1 LPEGLRLIRPLG
13 QSPLSIVL
21 LVEDPQGERFALKV
35 LRPSVAKDKRIQERW
50 RREAKL
56 LDEIRHP
63 NLVRSYGAC
72 EVEGRPA
79 LLLEYI
85 AGKTLRA
92 RLEDGPLGWEQ
103 AARFGVQV
111 SRALEKLHKSNAI
124 HRDVKPHNILL
135 HPVRGAILADLG
147 LVRSDE
153 DPTMTRHGA
162 ALGSPAYMSPE
173 QARDPSEVDSQADIY
188 SLGATLFHTVSGTPP
203 FLGSGVGEVI
213 HRVMHEEPEPLPDH
227 LPLTLGK
234 VIATAM
240 AKDPERRY
248 ARARDFGSDLGRV
261 LLGYPPRLFTA
272 HRRRQRLQR
281 SIAAAA
287 TLLVV
292 AGLWW
297 WSPWQATTPVN
308 PDLIAAESSEDNG
321 EGELTEGAL
330 AEPQPTS
337 PNHPE
342 VDEFSAEQ
350 FFQYWSTAF
359 ENRFQ
364 EALLVGRFRDAL
376 TETDLALRAAV
387 PKDAPVG
394 FLEARRE
401 WGKRHRTE
409 IAAAAERMAGQA
421 MDMLVDQANYAR
433 ETIDRGAFDAM
444 AWQESVL
451 DLWRRAGL
459 RLDDMPLHPGS
470 PDPVGRLKMTRASL
484 ENEDAQ
490 ERIRRALQMVAP
502 IRINTGTLLR
512 AGEYQ
517 QALERWNRVDSV
529 VFIHSS
535 EARTDLARIEGLVAL
550 ERRLQTALREK
561 VGQPVDLILPGG
573 SHLEGQL
580 LASSDGKGYEVNYH
594 GQTMVAVKLADLDPG
609 FVVDWLESGDG
620 PWLAAH
626 LAWSQG
632 DVTSAWNLMRALDHS
647 DSPVEWQVEQWIKE
661 WQAEAQEGLH
671 QASTS
676 TNPTI
681 AGTDS
686 GPDPETPLSD
696 LNPAQRLQRAILTAK
711 PEATTVIQGKDVL
724 VFFEDM
730 QWQDKWELNLGAEA
744 STWLIRSWELSWEL
758 DERQSPPSKLTL
770 QDDIALLH
778 SSRRNPPQMRIDG
791 KRFLGFGIAA
801 GQGLQK
807 LRWQNDALDL
817 DGLPIC
823 NWQPSSARRAR
834 FEMECADG
842 LKVARFSLR
851 FEPR

>member
-1 LPEGLRLIRPLG
+1 MIRPLG

-21 LVEDPQGERFALKV
+21 LVEDPQGERFALKI
-35 LRPSVAKDKRIQERW
+35 LRPSVAKDQRIQERW

-111 SRALEKLHKSNAI
+111 SRALEKLHKNNAI

-173 QARDPSEVDSQADIY
+173 QARDPSDVDAQADIY
-188 SLGATLFHTVSGTPP
+188 SLGATLFHTVCGTPP

-213 HRVMHEEPEPLPDH
+213 HRVMHEQPEPLPDD
-227 LPLTLGK
+227 LPIPLSK

-272 HRRRQRLQR
+272 HRRRQRLQAL
-281 SIAAAA
+281 IAGTAAIVVAAA
-287 TLLVV
+287 
-292 AGLWW
+292 LWW
-297 WSPWQATTPVN
+297 WAPWQSAPPVN
-308 PDLIAAESSEDNG
+308 PNLLVAETG
-321 EGELTEGAL
+321 EGL
-330 AEPQPTS
+330 AEGITQEGEAAQPPIVLPT
-337 PNHPE
+337 NPE
-342 VDEFSAEQ
+342 VSALEADEF
-350 FFQYWSTAF
+350 FHYWSTAF

-364 EALLVGRFRDAL
+364 DDLAAGRFRDAL
-376 TETDLALRAAV
+376 SETDLLLRAAV

-394 FLEARRE
+394 FLEARRN
-401 WGKRHRTE
+401 WGNSHRTE

-421 MDMLVDQANYAR
+421 MDMLVDQTNYAR

-444 AWQESVL
+444 AWQESVI

-502 IRINTGTLLR
+502 IRINTGNLLR

-517 QALERWNRVDSV
+517 QALDRWDRVDSV
-529 VFIHSS
+529 VFIHSA

-561 VGQPVDLILPGG
+561 VHQPVDLTLRGG
-573 SHLEGQL
+573 SHLQGQL
-580 LASSDGKGYEVNYH
+580 LAASDGKGYAVNYLN
-594 GQTMVAVKLADLDPG
+594 QTMVAVKLADLDPG
-609 FVVDWLESGDG
+609 FLLGWLESGDG

-632 DVTSAWNLMRALDHS
+632 DATAAWNLMRELDKS
-647 DSPVEWQVEQWIKE
+647 DSPVEWQVELWVKE
-661 WQAEAQEGLH
+661 WQAEAQQGMS
-671 QASTS
+671 QANASLDS
-676 TNPTI
+676 GNG
-681 AGTDS
+681 GTDNS
-686 GPDPETPLSD
+686 AIAETPLAD
-696 LNPAQRLQRAILTAK
+696 LNPAERLQRAILAAK
-711 PEATTVIQGKDVL
+711 PEATAVIRGKNVL
-724 VFFEDM
+724 VFFEDIP
-730 QWQDKWELNLGAEA
+730 WQDRWEFNLGTEA
-744 STWLIRSWELSWEL
+744 SGWVIRSWELSWEL
-758 DERQSPPSKLTL
+758 SEQQTPPSKLTL
-770 QDDIALLH
+770 QNDIALIH
-778 SSRRNPPQMRIDG
+778 SSRRNPPQIRVDG
-791 KRFLGFGIAA
+791 KRYAGFGISA
-801 GQGLQK
+801 GQGLQQ
-807 LRWQNDALDL
+807 LRWQDGALDL

-823 NWQPSSARRAR
+823 DWQPSTARRSR
-834 FEMECADG
+834 FEVECADG
-842 LKVARFSLR
+842 LQVARFSLR

>member
-1 LPEGLRLIRPLG
+1 M
-13 QSPLSIVL
+13 L
-21 LVEDPQGERFALKV
+21 LVEDPQGERFALKI

-56 LDEIRHP
+56 LDEIHHP

-85 AGKTLRA
+85 AGNTLRA

-111 SRALEKLHKSNAI
+111 ARALEKLHKNDAI

-147 LVRSDE
+147 LVRSEE

-173 QARDPSEVDSQADIY
+173 QARDPSDVDAQADIY

-227 LPLTLGK
+227 LPATLGK

-272 HRRRQRLQR
+272 HRRRRRLQR
-281 SIAAAA
+281 WTAAAA
-287 TLLVV
+287 SVV
-292 AGLWW
+292 VIAGLWW
-297 WSPWQATTPVN
+297 WAPWQSSPAVD
-308 PDLIAAESSEDNG
+308 PDLIAAEAGENNG
-321 EGELTEGAL
+321 QGETEQGVPA
-330 AEPQPTS
+330 APPPNS
-337 PNHPE
+337 PSNPE
-342 VDEFSAEQ
+342 VAEFAAEQ
-350 FFQYWSTAF
+350 FFQYWSTAY

-364 EALLVGRFRDAL
+364 QALLAGRFRDAL

-394 FLEARRE
+394 FLEARRN
-401 WGKRHRTE
+401 WGNQHRSE

-421 MDMLVDQANYAR
+421 MDMLVDQSNYAR

-517 QALERWNRVDSV
+517 LALARWNRVDSV

-561 VGQPVDLILPGG
+561 VGQSVDLTLRGG
-573 SHLEGQL
+573 SHLQGQL
-580 LASSDGKGYEVNYH
+580 LAASDGKGYAVNYLN
-594 GQTMVAVKLADLDPG
+594 QTMVAVKLADLDPG
-609 FVVDWLESGDG
+609 FVVGWLESGDG

-632 DVTSAWNLMRALDHS
+632 DVTSAWNLMRALDYS
-647 DSPVEWQVEQWIKE
+647 DSPVEWQVQQWIKE
-661 WQAEAQEGLH
+661 WQAEAQKGFD
-671 QASTS
+671 QASS
-676 TNPTI
+676 P
-681 AGTDS
+681 ADPGTTASDNNATA
-686 GPDPETPLSD
+686 EIPLSE
-696 LNPAQRLQRAILTAK
+696 LNPAQRLQRALLIAK
-711 PEATTVIQGKDVL
+711 PEATAVIRGKDVL
-724 VFFEDM
+724 IFFEDM

-744 STWLIRSWELSWEL
+744 SSWVIRSWELSWEL
-758 DERQSPPSKLTL
+758 EQKQSPPSKLTL
-770 QDDIALLH
+770 QGDIALLH
-778 SSRRNPPQMRIDG
+778 TSQRNPPQMRIDG
-791 KRFLGFGIAA
+791 KRYPGFGISA
-801 GQGLQK
+801 GQGLQL
-807 LRWQNDALDL
+807 LRWQDNALDL

-823 NWQPSSARRAR
+823 AWQPSTARRAR
-834 FEMECADG
+834 FEMDCPDG
-842 LKVARFSLR
+842 LRVARFSLR